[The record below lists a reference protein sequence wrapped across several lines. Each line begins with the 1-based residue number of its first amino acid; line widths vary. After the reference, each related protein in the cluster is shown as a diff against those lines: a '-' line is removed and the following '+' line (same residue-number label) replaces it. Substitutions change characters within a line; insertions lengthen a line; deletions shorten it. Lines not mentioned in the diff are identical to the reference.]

1 MTSKG
6 KEFITIVSGL
16 PRSGTSMMMR
26 MLEAGGMPI
35 LTDNARQ
42 ADIDNPNGYYEFE
55 PVKQL
60 SKDTSWLDNAYGKA
74 VKMVYLLLYDLPRN
88 HEYRVIFMRR
98 KIAEVIASQEAMLRR
113 QGKKSEGSDD
123 TQLARL
129 FHSHLQKL
137 DAWIQ
142 NQENFSVLY
151 VSYNEIL
158 NSPERIVMDID
169 RFLGHRLDTQA
180 MAKVLDP
187 SLYRQR

>member
-1 MTSKG
+1 MTAKG

-35 LTDNARQ
+35 LTDSVRQ
-42 ADIDNPNGYYEFE
+42 ADADNPNGYYEFE

-60 SKDTSWLDNAYGKA
+60 NRDTSWLANAYGKA

-98 KIAEVIASQEAMLRR
+98 KLAEVIASQEAMLRR
-113 QGKKSEGSDD
+113 QGKKGDTSDD
-123 TQLARL
+123 TQLSRL
-129 FHSHLQKL
+129 FHNHLQKL

>member
-1 MTSKG
+1 MASIG

-35 LTDNARQ
+35 LTDNVRQ
-42 ADIDNPNGYYEFE
+42 ADDDNPNGYYEFE

-60 SKDTSWLDNAYGKA
+60 NRDTSWLVNAYGKA

-88 HEYRVIFMRR
+88 HEYRVILMRR
-98 KIAEVIASQEAMLRR
+98 KITEVIASQEAMLRR
-113 QGKKSEGSDD
+113 QGKKSDASDG

-142 NQENFSVLY
+142 NQENFSVLS
-151 VSYNEIL
+151 VSYNDIR
-158 NSPERIVMDID
+158 NNPERIMMDID
-169 RFLGHRLDTQA
+169 QFLGRKLDRQA
-180 MAKVLDP
+180 MAEVFDP

>member
-1 MTSKG
+1 MTAKG
-6 KEFITIVSGL
+6 KKFITIVAGL

-26 MLEAGGMPI
+26 MLEAGGMPT
-35 LTDNARQ
+35 LTDNVRQ
-42 ADIDNPNGYYEFE
+42 ADADNPNGYYEFE

-60 SKDTSWLDNAYGKA
+60 SRDTSWLVDAYGKA
-74 VKMVYLLLYDLPRN
+74 VKMVYLLLYDLPKN

-98 KIAEVIASQEAMLRR
+98 KLAEVIASQEAMLRR
-113 QGKKSEGSDD
+113 QGKKGDTSDD
-123 TQLARL
+123 TQLSRL
-129 FHSHLQKL
+129 FHNHLQKL

>member
-1 MTSKG
+1 MTAKG
-6 KEFITIVSGL
+6 KKFITIVAGL

-26 MLEAGGMPI
+26 MLEAGGMPT
-35 LTDNARQ
+35 LTDNVRQ
-42 ADIDNPNGYYEFE
+42 ADADNPNGYYEFE

-60 SKDTSWLDNAYGKA
+60 SRDTSWLVDAYGKA
-74 VKMVYLLLYDLPRN
+74 VKMVYLLLYDLPKN

-98 KIAEVIASQEAMLRR
+98 KLAEVIASQEAMLRR
-113 QGKKSEGSDD
+113 QGKKGDAPD
-123 TQLARL
+123 GTQLARL
-129 FHSHLQKL
+129 FHNHLQKL

-151 VSYNEIL
+151 VSYNDIL

-169 RFLGHRLDTQA
+169 LFLGHRLDTQA
-180 MAKVLDP
+180 MAKILDP

>member
-42 ADIDNPNGYYEFE
+42 ADVDNPHGYYEFE
-55 PVKQL
+55 RVKQL

-88 HEYRVIFMRR
+88 HDYRVVFMRR

-113 QGKKSEGSDD
+113 QGKKSEASDD

-129 FHSHLQKL
+129 FHGHLQKL
-137 DAWIQ
+137 DAWIE
-142 NQENFSVLY
+142 NQENFSVLS
-151 VSYNEIL
+151 VSYNDII
-158 NSPERIVMDID
+158 NNPERIVMDID
-169 RFLGHRLDTQA
+169 QFLGRKLDTQA
-180 MAKVLDP
+180 MAKVFDP